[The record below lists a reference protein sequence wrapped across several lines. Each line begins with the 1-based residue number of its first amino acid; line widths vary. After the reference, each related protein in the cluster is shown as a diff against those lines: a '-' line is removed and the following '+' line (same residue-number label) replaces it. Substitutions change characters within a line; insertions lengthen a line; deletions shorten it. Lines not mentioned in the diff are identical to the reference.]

1 MLLWVCFHEP
11 SWQPAL
17 VRCTCMSQVNVKFFL
32 LNAQNFTC
40 VIELYTSL
48 LSSLF
53 LSSSVLCIGA
63 QLVVST
69 DFGVLHRLGWDGRF
83 DSSLLIHLHRVPFAN
98 DLLPESRGTCIYY
111 TTDKFCWTKISPQ
124 SSYLRIKERISFHW
138 CHRGQHKFFYKRE
151 RERER
156 S

>member
-1 MLLWVCFHEP
+1 MYNRIIH
-11 SWQPAL
+11 
-17 VRCTCMSQVNVKFFL
+17 
-32 LNAQNFTC
+32 
-40 VIELYTSL
+40 ISL

-69 DFGVLHRLGWDGRF
+69 DFGILHRLGWDGRF

-111 TTDKFCWTKISPQ
+111 TTDKFHWTKISPQ
-124 SSYLRIKERISFHW
+124 SSYLHITERISFQ
-138 CHRGQHKFFYKRE
+138 HRIGSSMRE

-156 S
+156 KREREKLNPQVVRDN